1 MKEKTNSMIY
11 IVFMIVLAIIFF
23 GIPLFILKSI
33 QFDLT
38 NPKIYKIILTF
49 LKLIIAILV
58 ASIFI
63 IWIFI

>member
-1 MKEKTNSMIY
+1 MKEKTNSIIY
-11 IVFMIVLAIIFF
+11 IIFMIVLAIIFF

-33 QFDLT
+33 HFDLT
-38 NPKIYKIILTF
+38 NPKIYKIIFTF
-49 LKLIIAILV
+49 LKLIIAILL

>member
-1 MKEKTNSMIY
+1 MKEKTNSIIY
-11 IVFMIVLAIIFF
+11 IIFMIVLAIIFF

-38 NPKIYKIILTF
+38 NPKIYKIIFTF
-49 LKLIIAILV
+49 LKLIIAILL